1 MDGASLAHAK
11 HPKSRES
18 FCHTKHSR
26 LDAYYYTIAH
36 GYTYIY
42 IYRCFTPDLPGAAF
56 FAKTFQDTTP
66 QELAKACS
74 TYLNHSQPIS
84 NRQKHPKSTLLLLL
98 LLVSLDYGQSA
109 WNCEHNDFRAKTRR
123 GQSIGSV
130 PAAPSYQ
137 STISSCSK
145 TMQNGSISI
154 KRIHRLI
161 RFLQLFLLI

>member
-1 MDGASLAHAK
+1 MDIH
-11 HPKSRES
+11 
-18 FCHTKHSR
+18 
-26 LDAYYYTIAH
+26 
-36 GYTYIY
+36 IY

-84 NRQKHPKSTLLLLL
+84 NRQKHPKSTLLLLLLLLL